1 MQYWIANINIQT
13 YHIEE
18 VVIQLSMQENNFSFQ
33 NCFCDQVCKYMNMM
47 CVENYVYCLVLIL
60 AAVVHVS
67 YDR

>member
-1 MQYWIANINIQT
+1 
-13 YHIEE
+13 
-18 VVIQLSMQENNFSFQ
+18 MQENNFSFQ